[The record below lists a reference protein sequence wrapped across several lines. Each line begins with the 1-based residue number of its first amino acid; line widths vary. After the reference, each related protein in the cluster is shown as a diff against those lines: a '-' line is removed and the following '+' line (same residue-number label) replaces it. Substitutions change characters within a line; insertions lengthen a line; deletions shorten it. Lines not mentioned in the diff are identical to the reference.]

1 MKRRTWAVVGVAA
14 AVVLVAVAVVA
25 GVRAARHDGP
35 ADRPAAPAGVEPP
48 TGAASTRL
56 PSPDDSYWTTERMR
70 GARPAPMPTG

>member
-1 MKRRTWAVVGVAA
+1 MSRQSWTVLGVAA
-14 AVVLVAVAVVA
+14 AVVLVAIAVVA

-35 ADRPAAPAGVEPP
+35 AAPAGVDPP

-70 GARPAPMPTG
+70 SARPAPMPTG